1 MSHAGFRIRT
11 AAHEPELA
19 VGLVSPRSMS
29 EIIERLTP
37 LLDASACSDRP
48 LLARRQRACAAMR

>member
-1 MSHAGFRIRT
+1 MSA
-11 AAHEPELA
+11 
-19 VGLVSPRSMS
+19 
-29 EIIERLTP
+29 IIERLTP